1 MVSDT
6 HTQRYSSLLL
16 SPEENDQ
23 VIRLLGE
30 RCQHLVMSVVQV
42 FQTAA
47 PDHGSW
53 RKRDA
58 GVLVLVKDNCRRS
71 YFFRLYCLTRRQ
83 LVWEHEVY
91 SNMEYNTPKPFF
103 HMFEA
108 EDCVTAFNFAD
119 DREAVTLDKV
129 LKENMAARQKRRQER
144 ERKKQASQST
154 TAGNHLS
161 SQHSVSTPQL
171 SNGSIQV
178 SAHHRATKAI
188 LELAGG
194 LMGGKDK
201 RRQAEKK
208 KFTKA
213 DIGSP
218 QDFRH
223 VSHVGWNPNTG
234 FDFDEGDCAL
244 KEFLAKAGVSESQLQ
259 DKNTRDFIYGFIND
273 NGGIDRVKSEVQ
285 VPDVPPPPVP
295 ARSAPTN
302 ASIRTAPPPPPP
314 PSRTQLPPPLPPSQ
328 APVAVSTPR
337 PPPPPPLRTLPQ
349 RQDSAKGAPTPP
361 APPPPPP
368 MQMGASSPAPPPPP
382 PPGAA
387 PAAPLPP
394 AAPAAPAVPD
404 LRSALMDAIRS
415 GKALKPVSQ
424 EEKSRNGNVGD
435 SRSELMDQI
444 RQGKELKAVVP
455 APRPSPSNS
464 MPSDSLAGALARALA
479 DRSRAIHSDSSGS
492 SSGEEEEDDD
502 EWED

>member
-1 MVSDT
+1 MVSDS
-6 HTQRYSSLLL
+6 HRYSSLL
-16 SPEENDQ
+16 SAEENGQ
-23 VIRLLGE
+23 VIQLLGD
-30 RCQHLVMSVVQV
+30 RCQPLVTTVVQV
-42 FQTAA
+42 FQTGA

-58 GVLVLVKDNCRRS
+58 GVLVLVKDNSRRS
-71 YFFRLYCLTRRQ
+71 YFFRLYCLSRRQ

-91 SNMEYNTPKPFF
+91 SNMEYNTPKPYF

-119 DREAVTLDKV
+119 DREANAMNSV
-129 LKENMAARQKRRQER
+129 LKENMAARQRRRQER
-144 ERKKQASQST
+144 KRLASQNPIS
-154 TAGNHLS
+154 GNNLT

-171 SNGSIQV
+171 SNGSITT
-178 SAHHRATKAI
+178 STSYKTPK
-188 LELAGG
+188 
-194 LMGGKDK
+194 GKDK

-213 DIGSP
+213 DIGLP

-234 FDFDEGDCAL
+234 FDIDEVEGSTL
-244 KEFLAKAGVSESQLQ
+244 KQFFSKAGVSEHQLQ
-259 DKNTRDFIYGFIND
+259 DKDTRDFIYQFINTH
-273 NGGIDRVKSEVQ
+273 GGIDQVKKEVQ
-285 VPDVPPPPVP
+285 TPDVPPPPVP
-295 ARSAPTN
+295 ARTTPTN

-314 PSRTQLPPPLPPSQ
+314 PSRTQLPPPPPPSQ
-328 APVAVSTPR
+328 TPAVAPTPG

-349 RQDSAKGAPTPP
+349 RQDSTRGTSTPP
-361 APPPPPP
+361 PPPPPPP
-368 MQMGASSPAPPPPP
+368 MQTVAAAVVPAPPPPP
-382 PPGAA
+382 PPAGISSAA
-387 PAAPLPP
+387 PPAPVVPVVP
-394 AAPAAPAVPD
+394 ATPD

-415 GKALKPVSQ
+415 GKALKPVTQ
-424 EEKSRNGNVGD
+424 EERTRNGTTGD
-435 SRSELMDQI
+435 SRAELMDQI

-455 APRPSPSNS
+455 APRPLPSNS
-464 MPSDSLAGALARALA
+464 TPSDSLAGALARALA